1 MAKSFLM
8 LILILLGANGLF
20 SQTGD
25 PFLLTGNKEVD
36 FLGGSGSLTGRGA
49 TTPPLFQTEG
59 VASGGGEKSPWL
71 AAAMS
76 LLLPGAGE
84 IYSESYLKGGIF
96 MGVEIASW
104 IVAGVY
110 NSKGNKQTEW
120 FENYADEHYSPV
132 RYADWVWRNIGSL
145 APGLDT
151 SQYNLYYRSPTSAE
165 RPPFDCLSWIE
176 LNRLEGE
183 ISGFT
188 HRLPLYGEQQYFE
201 LIGKYKQFSKGWD
214 TEDPY
219 ENDHLTPGDQFYYYG
234 VEFNK
239 ADKYYKI
246 SDMFISVII
255 VNHIVSAFDAY
266 LTASKYNSS
275 FHADMQLKMHP
286 TLYGM
291 VPTAEAH
298 LKYTF

>member
-1 MAKSFLM
+1 MMRTIAFIILNI
-8 LILILLGANGLF
+8 ILISFAVAQQSDSLYV
-20 SQTGD
+20 TGNRQVD
-25 PFLLTGNKEVD
+25 FWGTPGKLLTHNQNKVLLQQEKFSNSD
-36 FLGGSGSLTGRGA
+36 
-49 TTPPLFQTEG
+49 
-59 VASGGGEKSPWL
+59 EKSPWL

-76 LLLPGAGE
+76 LLVPGAGE
-84 IYSESYLKGGIF
+84 IYAESYTKGGIF
-96 MGVEIASW
+96 LGVEVASW

-120 FENYADEHYSPV
+120 FKNYANEHYSPV
-132 RYADWVWRNIGSL
+132 RYAEWVWRNIGSL

-151 SQYNLYYRSPTSAE
+151 TQYNLYYRPPTSSE
-165 RPPFDCLSWIE
+165 KPPFDCLSWIE
-176 LNRLEGE
+176 LNSLEGE
-183 ISGFT
+183 VASFT

-214 TEDPY
+214 TEDQY
-219 ENDHLTPGDQFYYYG
+219 EPDHLTPSDQFYYYG

-266 LTASKYNSS
+266 LTASRYNNAL
-275 FHADMQLKMHP
+275 HADVQLKMQP
-286 TLYGM
+286 TIYGV

-298 LKYTF
+298 ITYTF